1 MTPRPI
7 QPRLGASQFHN
18 ARRESAEWMMNLAE
32 RQERWEHPATERHGW
47 DRWLGERQLGSALHN
62 LDHSATPFD
71 TPVC

>member
-1 MTPRPI
+1 MTRVQYSRVSVPRNLVTP
-7 QPRLGASQFHN
+7 
-18 ARRESAEWMMNLAE
+18 RRESAEWTMNLAE
-32 RQERWEHPATERHGW
+32 RQERSEHPATERHGW